1 MKKKELTSQD
11 EALNDWL
18 DRNLIGLITF
28 VVLVMVVCGFLIY
41 QICKP

>member
-18 DRNLIGLITF
+18 DRNLISLITF
-28 VVLVMVVCGFLIY
+28 VVLVIVVCGFLIY
-41 QICKP
+41 QMCKP